1 MRNRRIS
8 DQILILDSVA
18 CVREELREA
27 DARGANTIEM
37 SEIYTRLV
45 SLQSC
50 LNERLILKHIRE
62 INIRRE
68 VYGQHSKRRKQDK

>member
-1 MRNRRIS
+1 MRNRRVS
-8 DQILILDSVA
+8 DQILILDSIA

-27 DARGANTIEM
+27 NDAGVDNTVM

-50 LNERLILKHIRE
+50 LDERLILKHVRE
-62 INIRRE
+62 LNIRRE
-68 VYGQHSKRRKQDK
+68 VYGQHSKRRKSDK